1 MLILKRATVEIARQS
16 RAATLGVYRA
26 IVIGQ
31 VGPVHV
37 FHNRSIDLLRWRCS
51 FAATFPGFEFS
62 H

>member
-1 MLILKRATVEIARQS
+1 MLILKGATVEIARQS
-16 RAATLGVYRA
+16 RAAIVGIHPS

-37 FHNRSIDLLRWRCS
+37 FHNNSIHPL
-51 FAATFPGFEFS
+51 P